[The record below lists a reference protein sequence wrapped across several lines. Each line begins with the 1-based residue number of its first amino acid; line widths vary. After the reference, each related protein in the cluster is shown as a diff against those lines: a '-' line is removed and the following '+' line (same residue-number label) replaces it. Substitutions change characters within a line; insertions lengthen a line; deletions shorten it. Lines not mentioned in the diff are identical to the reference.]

1 MLLSK
6 KSELEASVYYNGNY
20 YILVTFSGFSIYI
33 MDLKKGY
40 KVLPNDLLDEELGY
54 YAKVAPIKSE
64 QIKVNLA
71 TVDKFTQKIGISGG
85 HNANVFYNVV
95 KDKNLKIIKEIPT
108 NVRGIIYMNI
118 KYLRSI
124 LKLEK

>member
-1 MLLSK
+1 MFKLKNNKLR
-6 KSELEASVYYNGNY
+6 ASVYYNDAH
-20 YILVTFSGFSIYI
+20 YILLTFSGHSIYI

-40 KVLPNDLLDEELGY
+40 KVLPNDILDEELGY
-54 YAKVAPIKSE
+54 YAKVALIKSE

-71 TVDKFTQKIGISGG
+71 TVDKFIQKIGISGG